1 MRVQELMTA
10 QPFTCQSNQSL
21 YVVARMMWEHDC
33 GAIPIVDDK
42 GHLVGMVTDRDICMA
57 AFTQGRALQELPI
70 HIAMSKQI
78 YSARPEQDV
87 SEVRALMADH
97 QVRRIPIVDEQRKP
111 IGIVTLKD
119 LARDPSTATRL
130 TQTLAQIL
138 RPHAETQR
146 AA

>member
-1 MRVQELMTA
+1 
-10 QPFTCQSNQSL
+10 
-21 YVVARMMWEHDC
+21 
-33 GAIPIVDDK
+33 
-42 GHLVGMVTDRDICMA
+42 MVTDRDICMA